1 MLGLML
7 TASCGASPTKGIMPL
22 PPVPEYLRHGGAV
35 QPAQG
40 AGNHRAHEG
49 GHAGHETLVINYVMS
64 LKSVLPAPKPLGATH
79 VILGFIEPASK
90 DLPRAVSSGAH
101 SWLRG
106 ATAEYAK
113 LSRAERQELRK
124 QLGTANVPA
133 KIMASV
139 GGPHTKHDDFHWPS
153 FNPEA
158 FGTMLAETV
167 IKLELDGVD
176 IDLEGWSRWVG
187 NDGKRPGS
195 TSAGGATGNTN
206 IRFQNENGAH
216 FIETAHNGTREG
228 NNIGRSNNN
237 WVVDTNG
244 PNFVKRLTLAIRK
257 RYDQEYSF
265 LGDSHTAKRA
275 PERYRPER
283 FLLSH
288 APQLPDFHKGR
299 TYEGLLAD
307 AEFFDAVDFINVQ
320 FYNQFVFDTNTY
332 IFTKDIY
339 PNQAGAPTCLA
350 SLVNTTVRLSEGV
363 RTPEEVSAKLILGFP
378 CLGQSSLQIGEYNH
392 QQCDGKM
399 AADVISTG
407 LNLGY
412 PLRGVFEWSAPPPQV
427 YP

>member
-1 MLGLML
+1 MLALL
-7 TASCGASPTKGIMPL
+7 SCGASPTKGIMPL
-22 PPVPEYLRHGGAV
+22 PPAPHRGTV
-35 QPAQG
+35 QAAKG
-40 AGNHRAHEG
+40 SGEHRAHG
-49 GHAGHETLVINYVMS
+49 GYHVHEDLVINYVMS

-79 VILGFIEPASK
+79 VILGFIEPSTK
-90 DLPRAVSSGAH
+90 DLPNAVSSDRGH

-113 LSRAERQELRK
+113 LSRFERQELRK
-124 QLGTANVPA
+124 QLGTATVPA

-139 GGPHTKHDDFHWPS
+139 GGPHVKHDDFHWPT

-187 NDGKRPGS
+187 NDGKKPGS
-195 TSAGGATGNTN
+195 TGAGGATGNTN
-206 IRFQNENGAH
+206 IRFQNENDAH
-216 FIETAHNGTREG
+216 FIATPHNGTREG

-244 PNFVKRLTLAIRK
+244 PNFIKRLSLAIRK
-257 RYDQEYSF
+257 RYDSEVSF
-265 LGDSHTAKRA
+265 LADANKAKRL

-299 TYEGLLAD
+299 TYAGLLAD
-307 AEFFDAVDFINVQ
+307 AEFFDAVDFMNVQ

-339 PNQAGAPTCLA
+339 PNQPGAPTCLA
-350 SLVNTTVRLSEGV
+350 SLVNTTVRNSEGAL
-363 RTPEEVSAKLILGFP
+363 TAEEVSAKLVLGFP
-378 CLGQSSLQIGEYNH
+378 CLGQSSFQIGEFNH
-392 QQCDGKM
+392 QRCDGK
-399 AADVISTG
+399 I
-407 LNLGY
+407 
-412 PLRGVFEWSAPPPQV
+412 
-427 YP
+427 